1 MFCSYSRQDGMNIV
15 LLFFKFCRCSIVK
28 WGRQTKGWI
37 WLLRLI
43 PYPLIKQYEI
53 FLFRR
58 VSSLFC
64 GLFDGNTAYSGMR
77 LIFTTCFSNNG
88 SSRTLREAIFVV
100 KIPTGELPLDQ
111 QDYHRSQFTKHWRQF
126 ERFNF
131 MYFRQATQYIVSF
144 TFIVIRTLYV
154 NISGS
159 AADDF
164 LTEIVWDEGYNADVT
179 RNPT

>member
-1 MFCSYSRQDGMNIV
+1 
-15 LLFFKFCRCSIVK
+15 
-28 WGRQTKGWI
+28 
-37 WLLRLI
+37 
-43 PYPLIKQYEI
+43 
-53 FLFRR
+53 
-58 VSSLFC
+58 
-64 GLFDGNTAYSGMR
+64 
-77 LIFTTCFSNNG
+77 
-88 SSRTLREAIFVV
+88 
-100 KIPTGELPLDQ
+100 
-111 QDYHRSQFTKHWRQF
+111 
-126 ERFNF
+126 